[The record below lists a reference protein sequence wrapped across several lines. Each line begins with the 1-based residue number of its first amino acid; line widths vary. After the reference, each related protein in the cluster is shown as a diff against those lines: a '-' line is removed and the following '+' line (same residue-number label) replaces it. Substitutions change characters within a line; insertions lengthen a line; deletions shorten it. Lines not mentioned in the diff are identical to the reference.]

1 METETS
7 LKAPS
12 SNRQSSII
20 NHQSSIHWAPAKL
33 NIRLK
38 ITGLRPDGYHNL
50 VSIMAP
56 VGLYDRLEL
65 QITPLCRIKI
75 SCHGFSA
82 PADEQNLAY
91 RAATAFFVHTGINQ
105 GLSIKL
111 TKNIPVAAGLGGGS
125 SDAAC
130 VLKALNQALSCP
142 LTAKELAKLALDL
155 GADVPFFLK
164 ERPCIARGI
173 GEILEP
179 IEKWPEFWYLI
190 ITPHIRV
197 STSWVYRKLN
207 LSPSDRSKEIKL
219 TNDEYQ
225 YNIIN
230 LKEDPFVISRV
241 LDNDLEK
248 VTAVRFPVIESIKKS
263 LIKAGAEGVLMS
275 GSGPS
280 VFGVFASEE
289 KVLQAKTALADSSSG
304 DVFLAQGII

>member
-1 METETS
+1 MEEALLS
-7 LKAPS
+7 
-12 SNRQSSII
+12 QSSII

-38 ITGLRPDGYHNL
+38 ITARRPDGYHEL
-50 VSIMAP
+50 VSIMVP

-65 QITPLCRIKI
+65 QITPFRRVEI
-75 SCHGFSA
+75 SCKGFSA
-82 PADEQNLAY
+82 PADEENLAC
-91 RAATAFFVHTGINQ
+91 RAATAFFVYTGMNH

-111 TKNIPVAAGLGGGS
+111 TKNIPVSAGLGGGS

-142 LTAKELAKLALDL
+142 LTAKELAELALDL

-179 IEKWPEFWYLI
+179 IEKWPELWYVI
-190 ITPHIRV
+190 IMPHIRV

-225 YNIIN
+225 YNITN
-230 LKEDPFVISRV
+230 LKEDPFVISRI

-248 VTAVRFPVIESIKKS
+248 VTAARYPVIESRKES
-263 LIKAGAEGVLMS
+263 LIKAGAEGALMS

-280 VFGVFASEE
+280 VFGVFKSEE
-289 KVLQAKTALADSSSG
+289 KAHQAKTSLADSNPG
-304 DVFLAQGII
+304 DIFLVQGII